1 VEIIDFWF
9 YASSVSDSM
18 DNKPC
23 RCSDT
28 CLISRRAVPAQ
39 MRSHSHKHDPSAAEI
54 VTHQQ
59 LFGLLIVPH
68 FDRKRSSGARGQ
80 AEGWSCNLRD
90 PPKVQLEGQL
100 PYTSPLV
107 VLKRTKLRRP
117 KVVRPGMLPRVQYCC
132 KLFLIRESWNP
143 IFQLKPQCQC
153 WGLHLH
159 RHCSHARMH
168 DKS

>member
-1 VEIIDFWF
+1 LTFWF
-9 YASSVSDSM
+9 YASSVFSDSM
-18 DNKPC
+18 DNKLAAARTLPNLEASGSRTNEVTFSQTC
-23 RCSDT
+23 RFY
-28 CLISRRAVPAQ
+28 
-39 MRSHSHKHDPSAAEI
+39 PSAAEI

-80 AEGWSCNLRD
+80 AEGWSCNL

-153 WGLHLH
+153 CGP
-159 RHCSHARMH
+159 C
-168 DKS
+168 

>member
-1 VEIIDFWF
+1 MEIIDFWF

-23 RCSDT
+23 RCSEVTFSQT
-28 CLISRRAVPAQ
+28 CRFY
-39 MRSHSHKHDPSAAEI
+39 PSAAEI

-68 FDRKRSSGARGQ
+68 FDRKRSSGARGRQ
-80 AEGWSCNLRD
+80 KAG
-90 PPKVQLEGQL
+90 PAPKVQLEGQL

-117 KVVRPGMLPRVQYCC
+117 KAVRPSMLPRVQYCC

-153 WGLHLH
+153 CGP
-159 RHCSHARMH
+159 C
-168 DKS
+168 